1 MITAAVRKSVT
12 DLTSRP
18 VRTVLSVLT
27 LAIAVASVSFLA
39 IPALIDDA
47 MQDEVRAGR
56 LADVSLSMPPI
67 GLDDDDLAG
76 LAALPNVAAVEAR
89 AGVDVRVLVGERR
102 APARVIGVRDF
113 DDQHVDIVRVE
124 SGGVPTVG
132 EVLPDVQ
139 DANVGVYDGQAG
151 DTLAVVGDSG
161 ERRLAVTG
169 RGRTLSG
176 GELVQD
182 ENVIVLYATVPT
194 VVELGG
200 DPGYRTLAF
209 LLDDPSPSAARE
221 TVESIR
227 QQLTTV
233 PGFTG
238 FADLPAVRAPGDWPA
253 RSDTEQFAK
262 LLGVITALALLSAIV
277 LIGNT
282 MNTLVAEQTREIAV
296 MRAIGAR
303 RRDVAT
309 IYLRTAFLLGALGAV
324 VGSVL
329 GVALSNALAASFGQ
343 QFWAIDVGFGIDLP
357 VLLVSLALGLLAP
370 PVAAWP
376 AVRRAVRVDLRE
388 ALEATGSALGPEGR
402 TDAALRRA
410 AFLPRSL
417 QIGLRNAARRKR
429 RSIATAGIVAL
440 AVGNLLAVLALSQGA
455 TEATQSSWDDHLED
469 VQLFTGGTVPFDE
482 RAEEVIVSTPGVAE
496 AEPVLKNAVEV
507 GQSDA
512 TVWAVELEP
521 LFGYRIAE
529 GRWFDAAEVE
539 GAERVAVM
547 ERNLAEAEGVEV
559 GDTVAISTAAGSAQ
573 FRIVG
578 VAANQQENGTAIF
591 VPLTTARALLGQP
604 TGSRTY
610 WVRMT
615 SPDETFVDRTTAD
628 VEDRL
633 ATLGY
638 EVVSEIRHV
647 AERDEVNANRSITFT
662 IAVLGF
668 VIVAIGMVGLA
679 NAMTTNVLE
688 RTREVG
694 ILRTIGARARDVR
707 RIFTTEGIVLAMLGW
722 LVGIPLGYLLT
733 RVLVWLVW
741 QVIGVRIPVV
751 FPVGNVMVALAGTV
765 VLALL
770 VLYLPV
776 RRAVRLRPGD
786 ALRYG

>member
-161 ERRLAVTG
+161 ERRLVVTG

-209 LLDDPSPSAARE
+209 LLDDPSPPAARE

-253 RSDTEQFAK
+253 R
-262 LLGVITALALLSAIV
+262 
-277 LIGNT
+277 
-282 MNTLVAEQTREIAV
+282 
-296 MRAIGAR
+296 
-303 RRDVAT
+303 
-309 IYLRTAFLLGALGAV
+309 
-324 VGSVL
+324 
-329 GVALSNALAASFGQ
+329 
-343 QFWAIDVGFGIDLP
+343 
-357 VLLVSLALGLLAP
+357 
-370 PVAAWP
+370 
-376 AVRRAVRVDLRE
+376 VRHRAVRE
-388 ALEATGSALGPEGR
+388 AS
-402 TDAALRRA
+402 RR
-410 AFLPRSL
+410 
-417 QIGLRNAARRKR
+417 
-429 RSIATAGIVAL
+429 
-440 AVGNLLAVLALSQGA
+440 
-455 TEATQSSWDDHLED
+455 H
-469 VQLFTGGTVPFDE
+469 
-482 RAEEVIVSTPGVAE
+482 
-496 AEPVLKNAVEV
+496 
-507 GQSDA
+507 
-512 TVWAVELEP
+512 
-521 LFGYRIAE
+521 
-529 GRWFDAAEVE
+529 
-539 GAERVAVM
+539 
-547 ERNLAEAEGVEV
+547 
-559 GDTVAISTAAGSAQ
+559 
-573 FRIVG
+573 
-578 VAANQQENGTAIF
+578 
-591 VPLTTARALLGQP
+591 
-604 TGSRTY
+604 
-610 WVRMT
+610 
-615 SPDETFVDRTTAD
+615 
-628 VEDRL
+628 
-633 ATLGY
+633 
-638 EVVSEIRHV
+638 H
-647 AERDEVNANRSITFT
+647 
-662 IAVLGF
+662 
-668 VIVAIGMVGLA
+668 
-679 NAMTTNVLE
+679 
-688 RTREVG
+688 
-694 ILRTIGARARDVR
+694 GARA
-707 RIFTTEGIVLAMLGW
+707 
-722 LVGIPLGYLLT
+722 PLGD
-733 RVLVWLVW
+733 RAH
-741 QVIGVRIPVV
+741 RKHDEH
-751 FPVGNVMVALAGTV
+751 AGGG
-765 VLALL
+765 AD
-770 VLYLPV
+770 P
-776 RRAVRLRPGD
+776 
-786 ALRYG
+786 